1 MIRELAKKH
10 DIDHDAVAE
19 DLFAPID
26 WDVKIEQLP
35 PRRSEQVVVKF
46 IQGSYHGNLTRAE
59 ESRTATISTVGVR
72 YCPEEDPTS
81 TQTMRMMERSEAL
94 SFWRDEAEDI
104 YSHDQP

>member
-35 PRRSEQVVVKF
+35 T
-46 IQGSYHGNLTRAE
+46 ITQGSYHGNLTRAE